1 MSPIRFLA
9 LCLGTVAVL
18 LAFHPREARAET
30 YQTCAGFIDALP
42 ATITT
47 QGVWCLRKDLGTA
60 MASGAAITIATN
72 NVTID
77 CNNFK
82 VGGLAAGAGT
92 QAVGIQ
98 VSGKQNATIR
108 NCAIRGFYRGAV
120 L

>member
-60 MASGAAITIATN
+60 MASGWPNIRPWASMTN
-72 NVTID
+72 QRRFASRMTFSSPGV
-77 CNNFK
+77 
-82 VGGLAAGAGT
+82 
-92 QAVGIQ
+92 
-98 VSGKQNATIR
+98 
-108 NCAIRGFYRGAV
+108 
-120 L
+120 